1 MSPVSPAAAITLAV
15 ACLATLGAAVAWRLA
30 RAPIWGDLRRFAA
43 ISAYSALYG
52 FVEVASQLDLSA
64 GMRVAVSSL
73 AGASSVLVC
82 LGWLRY
88 TEGERGPTRLDR
100 WLRGA
105 LLVLGAVALVPGVAF
120 SVSASPHLQGEPS
133 ASGWL
138 HPTLTPVGVA
148 IALVLVAVGA
158 LVVARLV
165 RSWRGGSR
173 GAGALAL
180 AFVVAIPVAFSDI
193 SEHAGWSQAPH
204 LLGLALAVPLG
215 VAAWIVG
222 SRFLADAG
230 ALHELRIRLEGL
242 VEERTRELAEA
253 NAALLQAEKLAAL
266 GQFAAGVAHEVNN
279 PASVVTANLS
289 HLSGELTRG
298 MQAAEAKVVVDES
311 IDAMRRINEL
321 VRKLLDAGRLA
332 DLPPGA
338 GNVQLSSAVAGAFS
352 ELRPRLR
359 TDVELVNR
367 VPNDLLVRGGDEV
380 VRQVLSNLVANAAE
394 AIPGVR
400 EGRVQVTAQL
410 EGRTVRVV
418 IEDDGAG
425 MTAEVL
431 RRAFDPFFTTKPQG
445 RGSGLGLPITRGL
458 IEGIGGQIWLESEPG
473 RGTRAALELPAGT
486 PA

>member
-1 MSPVSPAAAITLAV
+1 MSPAAAITLAV
-15 ACLATLGAAVAWRLA
+15 ACLATLGAAVAWRLS

-43 ISAYSALYG
+43 LSAATAFYG
-52 FVEVASQLDLSA
+52 FLEVAGQFDLSP
-64 GMRVAVSSL
+64 GIRVAVAAL
-73 AGASSVLVC
+73 AGTASALVC
-82 LGWLRY
+82 WGWLWY
-88 TEGERGPTRLDR
+88 TEGEPTRLDR

-105 LLVLGAVALVPGVAF
+105 TLGIG
-120 SVSASPHLQGEPS
+120 
-133 ASGWL
+133 
-138 HPTLTPVGVA
+138 A
-148 IALVLVAVGA
+148 IALVPRLSVDVATHHAHGEPPTAGWHHYTMTAAGVAISLALLAVGLFIA
-158 LVVARLV
+158 ARLV
-165 RSWRGGSR
+165 RAWRSGDR
-173 GAGALAL
+173 RAGALAI
-180 AFVVAIPVAFSDI
+180 ACAAAILIAFSDI
-193 SEHAGWSQAPH
+193 SEHAGWSEAPH

-230 ALHELRIRLEGL
+230 ALHELRLRLEGL

-266 GQFAAGVAHEVNN
+266 GQFASGVAHEVNN

-298 MQAAEAKVVVDES
+298 MQAAEAKAVVDES

-338 GNVQLSSAVAGAFS
+338 GNVQLSAAVSRAFS

-359 TDVELVNR
+359 TGVELVNR
-367 VPNDLLVRGGDEV
+367 VPNDLLVRGGEEV

-394 AIPGVR
+394 AIPGTR
-400 EGRVQVTAQL
+400 EGRVQVTAQV
-410 EGRTVRVV
+410 EGPAVKVL

-425 MTAEVL
+425 MTPEVL

-473 RGTRAALELPAGT
+473 QGTRAALELPAGT